1 MEKILDQI
9 WQILFAI
16 GQIIIVVPGQI
27 IRHIILDSAEQVYRR
42 RRRVNMKRNEKE
54 KKRYNVESSGERE
67 NDRLGNG
74 VSVPFEGIVAVVVT
88 DLTTT

>member
-54 KKRYNVESSGERE
+54 KKR
-67 NDRLGNG
+67 
-74 VSVPFEGIVAVVVT
+74 
-88 DLTTT
+88 